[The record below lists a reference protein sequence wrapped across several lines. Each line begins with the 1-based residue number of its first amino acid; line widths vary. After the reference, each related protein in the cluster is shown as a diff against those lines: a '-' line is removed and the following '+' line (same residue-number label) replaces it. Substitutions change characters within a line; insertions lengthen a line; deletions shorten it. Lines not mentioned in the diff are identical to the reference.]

1 MRIVGQR
8 WKNAKIEKTEMR
20 DRDFGQMPGGKSRKE
35 DGKRD
40 KKGKKEKENIRR
52 IITATAFLGLYILLC
67 TACGLMQDEKIKL
80 RDLDFTVLSEEKI
93 PEELKTVI
101 AGKGIEPFKLTY
113 SDNQNLY
120 ISIGYGEQKTGG
132 YSIAVD
138 ELYLTDDAIYVG
150 TSLLGPD
157 ITGQKE
163 NTGKPSVP
171 YIVLKTELLDKT
183 VIYE

>member
-8 WKNAKIEKTEMR
+8 WKNEKIEKTEMR
-20 DRDFGQMPGGKSRKE
+20 VHDFAQISGENPSKE
-35 DGKRD
+35 DSKRD
-40 KKGKKEKENIRR
+40 KKDKREKDNIRR
-52 IITATAFLGLYILLC
+52 IITATALLGLYILLC
-67 TACGLMQDEKIKL
+67 TACGLMQGEKIKL

-101 AGKGIEPFKLTY
+101 AEKGAAPFELTY

-120 ISIGYGEQKTGG
+120 ISIGYGEQKSGG

-138 ELYLTDDAIYVG
+138 ALYLTDDAIHVS

-163 NTGKPSVP
+163 NAGKPSTP

>member
-1 MRIVGQR
+1 MKIKRKR
-8 WKNAKIEKTEMR
+8 WKNVAAAM
-20 DRDFGQMPGGKSRKE
+20 
-35 DGKRD
+35 
-40 KKGKKEKENIRR
+40 
-52 IITATAFLGLYILLC
+52 LLLC
-67 TACGLMQDEKIKL
+67 VVLTGCGMSGERNIKL

-101 AGKGIEPFKLTY
+101 AEKGSEPFRLTY

-138 ELYLTDDAIYVG
+138 ELYLTDDAVHVS

-157 ITGQKE
+157 ITGQKSGA
-163 NTGKPSVP
+163 GKPTTP
-171 YIVLKTELLDKT
+171 YIVIKTELLDKA
-183 VIYE
+183 VIYN